1 MKPAEI
7 ARPLGV
13 FVIVI
18 AVVLAG
24 SAVLGAVA
32 GGGGGG
38 PTDGQNVQGQSP
50 EQFQPESVNP
60 DVDPETGDISVD
72 ADDGTKEVLIDTQ
85 HGNAFDR
92 SDIEPVV
99 EALAEAGH
107 TVDFV
112 PSGTSDRGFG
122 SSTSYNATL
131 QEYDA
136 LLVINPTEG
145 FTEAERAGLQTYTDN
160 DGRVVVL
167 GEPTQTGVSGG
178 GLIASVST
186 VSFGA
191 NDLTTQYGAR
201 MGAEAL
207 FNLDDSAND
216 NGFKSI
222 YAAPESTS
230 SLSEGVDTVTFENAG
245 YVARTGDSD
254 ATVLYT
260 AADGTKTLETRR
272 NGTYATVVR
281 NDNVVFVSDSDFV
294 DQDEVYDADNEVFVS
309 NLLDFLTSGD
319 KPDDVPETATDD
331 GFGDGNGFGGGG
343 DEDTPTPPA
352 TSTPADS

>member
-13 FVIVI
+13 FVLVIVVI
-18 AVVLAG
+18 LAG

-32 GGGGGG
+32 GGGGDA
-38 PTDGQNVQGQSP
+38 PTAGQNVQGQSP
-50 EQFQPESVNP
+50 GQFQPESVNP
-60 DVDPETGDISVD
+60 DVDPETGELTVD
-72 ADDGTKEVLIDTQ
+72 AADGTKKVLIDTR

-92 SDIEPVV
+92 DDVEPVV

-112 PSGTSDRGFG
+112 PSGTTDSGGFG
-122 SSTSYNATL
+122 SSTAGYNATL

-136 LLVINPTEG
+136 VLVINPTEG
-145 FTEAERAGLQTYTDN
+145 FTEAERAGLQTYLDN
-160 DGRVVVL
+160 DGRMVVL
-167 GEPTQTGVSGG
+167 GEPTQTGISGG
-178 GLIASVST
+178 GLVASLST

-191 NDLTTQYGAR
+191 NDLTGEYGAR

-207 FNLDDSAND
+207 FNVDDSAND

-222 YAAPESTS
+222 NAVPESTS
-230 SLSEGVDTVTFENAG
+230 SLSEGVDTVTFEDAG
-245 YVARTGDSD
+245 YIVRTGESD

-260 AADGTKTLETRR
+260 AVDGTKTLETRR

-281 NDNVVFVSDSDFV
+281 NDNLVFVSDSDFV

-319 KPDDVPETATDD
+319 KPDDVPETATEGTPD
-331 GFGDGNGFGGGG
+331 GF
-343 DEDTPTPPA
+343 
-352 TSTPADS
+352 

>member
-18 AVVLAG
+18 AVILAG

-32 GGGGGG
+32 GGSGSA
-38 PTDGQNVQGQSP
+38 PTEGQNVQGQSP
-50 EQFQPESVNP
+50 EQFQPGSVNP

-72 ADDGTKEVLIDTQ
+72 ADDGTKKVLIDSQ
-85 HGNAFDR
+85 HGNAYDR
-92 SDIEPVV
+92 DDIEPLV

-107 TVDFV
+107 TVDFA
-112 PSGTSDRGFG
+112 PSGTSDDGGFG
-122 SSTSYNATL
+122 QSTGYNATL

-145 FTEAERAGLQTYTDN
+145 FTEAERAGLRTYMDN

-178 GLIASVST
+178 GLVASLTT

-191 NDLTTQYGAR
+191 NDLTSQYGAR

-207 FNLDDSAND
+207 FNVDDDAND

-222 YAAPESTS
+222 NAAPESTS
-230 SLSEGVDTVTFENAG
+230 SLSEGVDTITFENPG
-245 YVARTGDSD
+245 YIVRTGESD

-281 NDNVVFVSDSDFV
+281 NDNMVFVSDSDFV

-319 KPDDVPETATDD
+319 KPDDVPETSGEGTPG
-331 GFGDGNGFGGGG
+331 GF
-343 DEDTPTPPA
+343 
-352 TSTPADS
+352 

>member
-18 AVVLAG
+18 AVILAG

-32 GGGGGG
+32 GGGGDA
-38 PTDGQNVQGQSP
+38 PTDGQNIQGQSP
-50 EQFQPESVNP
+50 GQFQPESVNP
-60 DVDPETGDISVD
+60 DVDPETGEINVD
-72 ADDGTKEVLIDTQ
+72 ADDGTKKLLIDTQ

-92 SDIEPVV
+92 DDIEPVV

-107 TVDFV
+107 TVDFT
-112 PSGTSDRGFG
+112 PSGTSDSGGFG
-122 SSTSYNATL
+122 ESGGYNATL

-136 LLVINPTEG
+136 VLVINPTEG
-145 FTEAERAGLQTYTDN
+145 FTEDERAGLGTYLDN

-178 GLIASVST
+178 GLIASLST

-191 NDLTTQYGAR
+191 NDLTTRYGAR

-207 FNLDDSAND
+207 FNVDDSDND

-222 YAAPESTS
+222 YAEPESTS
-230 SLSEGVDTVTFENAG
+230 SLSEGVDTITLENPG
-245 YVARTGDSD
+245 YIVRTGESD
-254 ATVLYT
+254 ATVLYN
-260 AADGTKTLETRR
+260 AVDGTRTLETRR

-281 NDNVVFVSDSDFV
+281 NDNLVFVSDSDFV
-294 DQDEVYDADNEVFVS
+294 DQDEVYDADNEVFVT

-319 KPDDVPETATDD
+319 KPDDVPETATEGTPG
-331 GFGDGNGFGGGG
+331 GF
-343 DEDTPTPPA
+343 
-352 TSTPADS
+352 

>member
-18 AVVLAG
+18 AVILAG

-38 PTDGQNVQGQSP
+38 PTEGQNIQGQSP
-50 EQFQPESVNP
+50 GQFQPESVNP
-60 DVDPETGDISVD
+60 DVDPETGEIAVD
-72 ADDGTKEVLIDTQ
+72 ADDGTKKILIDTL

-92 SDIEPVV
+92 DDIEPVV

-107 TVDFV
+107 TVDFA
-112 PSGTSDRGFG
+112 PSGGSDSGGFG
-122 SSTSYNATL
+122 SSASYNATL

-145 FTEAERAGLQTYTDN
+145 FTEAERAGLQTYIDN

-167 GEPTQTGVSGG
+167 GEPTQTGISGG
-178 GLIASVST
+178 GLVASLST
-186 VSFGA
+186 TSFGA
-191 NDLTTQYGAR
+191 NDLTGEYGAR

-207 FNLDDSAND
+207 FNVDDDAND

-222 YAAPESTS
+222 LATPESTS

-245 YVARTGDSD
+245 YIVRTGESD

-281 NDNVVFVSDSDFV
+281 NDNMVFVSDSDFV

-319 KPDDVPETATDD
+319 KPDDVPETSSEGTPG
-331 GFGDGNGFGGGG
+331 GF
-343 DEDTPTPPA
+343 
-352 TSTPADS
+352 

>member
-18 AVVLAG
+18 VVILAG

-32 GGGGGG
+32 GGDSGG

-60 DVDPETGDISVD
+60 DVDPETGEISVD
-72 ADDGTKEVLIDTQ
+72 ADDGTKKILIDTQ
-85 HGNAFDR
+85 HSNAFDR
-92 SDIEPVV
+92 DDIEPVV

-107 TVDFV
+107 TVDFT
-112 PSGTSDRGFG
+112 PSGTSDSGGFG
-122 SSTSYNATL
+122 SSSGGYNATL

-145 FTEAERAGLQTYTDN
+145 FTESERAGLQTYTDN

-167 GEPTQTGVSGG
+167 GEPTQTGLSGG
-178 GLIASVST
+178 GLLPSLST

-207 FNLDDSAND
+207 YNLDDSAND

-230 SLSEGVDTVTFENAG
+230 SLSEGVDTITLENPG
-245 YVARTGDSD
+245 YIVRTGESD

-272 NGTYATVVR
+272 NGTFATVVR
-281 NDNVVFVSDSDFV
+281 NDNLVFVSDSDFI
-294 DQDEVYDADNEVFVS
+294 DQSEVYDADNEVFVS

-319 KPDDVPETATDD
+319 KPDDVPETSTEGTPG
-331 GFGDGNGFGGGG
+331 GF
-343 DEDTPTPPA
+343 
-352 TSTPADS
+352 